1 MSAIS
6 TVCPH
11 CGANTFVPGGSVD
24 YRLRCTTCSGEF
36 AFMSD
41 TCERSFKT
49 ACPHCGSDLQLGSN
63 LFDTPLRCVKC
74 CGEFSVSDAQEE
86 IRLYHTY
93 AAVLWGIFTG
103 LGPFL
108 TGWFIKKNFEEMG
121 MREEADEYGK
131 FIKTYIIYSII
142 AGVAGVLIGLL
153 LTPLLVAAAAS
164 GSGTAALFMQQ
175 LATFCSNVPLLLV
188 GIYYWV
194 FFIKYAIKS
203 SRAEADCLSYHKYK
217 STWPAVLFLAL
228 VLNAVLLPALII
240 IAICI

>member
-24 YRLRCTTCSGEF
+24 YRLRCTSCSGEF
-36 AFMSD
+36 TLMSD
-41 TCERSFKT
+41 TGGRIFKT
-49 ACPHCGSDLQLGSN
+49 ACPHCGSDLQLGGN
-63 LFDTPLRCVKC
+63 LFDTSLRCTS
-74 CGEFSVSDAQEE
+74 CGGKFSVSDAQEE

-121 MREEADEYGK
+121 MQEEADEYGQ
-131 FIKTYIIYSII
+131 FIKTYVIYAII
-142 AGVAGVLIGLL
+142 AGVVGVLIGLL
-153 LTPLLVAAAAS
+153 LTPLLVAAAAT
-164 GSGTAALFMQQ
+164 GNNTASLFLQQ
-175 LATFCSNVPLLLV
+175 LATFGSNIPLLLV

-217 STWPAVLFLAL
+217 STWPVVLFLAL
-228 VLNAVLLPALII
+228 VLNALLLPGIII
-240 IAICI
+240 IAICS